1 MNDADFPT
9 SWRELRPRQLFAR
22 LAVEPVIGAAFE
34 ALGRTLVDELDGRT
48 LETIA
53 LRVSARRDCHYVWRG
68 HCAIAFDLLGAEGI
82 ARIAHGADALSGAH
96 AALVRA
102 VDEILDGRS
111 SSHDLQVTIAT
122 GFYDVLCGLLGDTEP
137 EDDALP
143 VGGLET
149 PADAAHSIASV
160 GIQPPLVDS

>member
-1 MNDADFPT
+1 MSEFPAR
-9 SWRELRPRQLFAR
+9 WGELRPRR
-22 LAVEPVIGAAFE
+22 LLALLASESVIGPALL
-34 ALGRTLVDELDGRT
+34 ALGRALSDVLEPRT

-53 LRVSARRDCHYVWRG
+53 LRVSARRDCHYIWRG